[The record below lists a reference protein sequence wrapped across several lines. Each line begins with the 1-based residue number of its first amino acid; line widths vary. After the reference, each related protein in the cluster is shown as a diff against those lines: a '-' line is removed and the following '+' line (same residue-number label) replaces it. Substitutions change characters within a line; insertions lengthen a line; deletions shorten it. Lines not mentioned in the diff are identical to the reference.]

1 MILSC
6 SGVVDQYLDPAGYV
20 PTCSTPW
27 LLLNDP
33 TPVLAALSYAE
44 AGQIIGATA
53 LLFSTAFIVRLVLK
67 HFGVI

>member
-6 SGVVDQYLDPAGYV
+6 TGTVDQYLDTSGYV

-27 LLLNDP
+27 LLLDDP

-53 LLFSTAFIVRLVLK
+53 LLFSVAFIVRAVLK
-67 HFGVI
+67 HIGVI